1 MKLNPL
7 LSAALAGACGIA
19 SSAAHADATSWD
31 PSWAFSGFGTVGYVQ
46 TNTDLGLFAGPGQSG
61 GASKDGTL
69 GVDSKIGGQINA
81 KANNVFS
88 ATVQAISE
96 RNGSGNFKP
105 AIEWAFLKAQITSD
119 LSVRLGRIGA
129 PLFMVSDF
137 RDIGYSNIWV
147 RTPIDVYGQVPYSH
161 FDGGDAI
168 YQHTLGSTTLT
179 GQVFYGKTDTV
190 SEGTPIH
197 VKHQAGINVTAEFDN
212 GITLRAG
219 RVQGKLSADSSSLDQ
234 LVGILDQTPFASVGD
249 EAAVNGKDAS
259 FTGVGIGYDQ
269 GNWVA
274 SAEYTKRKTSSYI
287 SSTTGWA
294 ATLGYRIDKF
304 TPYAVISQLKVD
316 SSNID
321 NTIPTSVP
329 QLAPLAAAID
339 GLIANQYDNEK
350 TDSIGVRWDAWKNID
365 VKAQYDHIKPGAN
378 GARGLFNRVE
388 PGFGAAVSVY
398 SIAVDFVF

>member
-7 LSAALAGACGIA
+7 LSAALAGACGLV

-46 TNTDLGLFAGPGQSG
+46 TNTDNGLFAGPGQSG
-61 GASKDGTL
+61 GASKDGTF
-69 GVDSKIGGQINA
+69 GVDSKIGAQINA

-88 ATVQAISE
+88 GTVQAISE
-96 RNGSGNFKP
+96 RNGDGNFKP
-105 AIEWAFLKAQITSD
+105 AIEWAFLKAQVTPG
-119 LSVRLGRIGA
+119 LSLRAGRIGA

-137 RDIGYSNIWV
+137 RNIGYSNLFL
-147 RTPIDVYGQVPYSH
+147 RTPLDVYGQVAFSH

-168 YQHTLGSTTLT
+168 YQDTVGSATLT
-179 GQVFYGKTDTV
+179 GQVFYGRTNAV
-190 SEGTPIH
+190 SDGTPIR
-197 VKHQAGINVTAEFDN
+197 VKHEAGINVTAEFDN

-219 RVQGKLSADSSSLDQ
+219 RVQGKLSAISSSLDQ
-234 LVGILDQTPFASVGD
+234 LVGILSQTPFADVGEEVSVT
-249 EAAVNGKDAS
+249 EKPAS
-259 FTGVGIGYDQ
+259 FTGFGIGYDHD
-269 GNWVA
+269 NWVGNV
-274 SAEYTKRKTSSYI
+274 EYTKRKTSSYV

-304 TPYAVISQLKVD
+304 TPYAVVSQLKVD
-316 SSNID
+316 SSNVN

-329 QLAPLAAAID
+329 QLAPLAAAVD
-339 GLIANQYDNEK
+339 GLIADQNLAEK

-365 VKAQYDHIKPGAN
+365 VKAQYDRVQPTSGAK
-378 GARGLFNRVE
+378 GMFNRVTT
-388 PGFGAAVSVY
+388 PLPSAVSVY